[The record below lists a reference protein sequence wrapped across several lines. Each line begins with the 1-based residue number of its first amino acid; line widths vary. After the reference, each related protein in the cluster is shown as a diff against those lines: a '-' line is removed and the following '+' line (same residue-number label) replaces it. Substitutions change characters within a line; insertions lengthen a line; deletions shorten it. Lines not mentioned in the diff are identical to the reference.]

1 MTYGGLIPEDIAT
14 VRKHLY
20 DPNTALGRYIVRR
33 RNGYTVP
40 EPCNPPANSSAETV
54 LELNEVVSTMVT
66 SSPTEHNFAFQM
78 DDLGGHYGMWAKRAS
93 KITGESYD
101 WKWFDTMAEQGD
113 GLNLYLKSH
122 FNRPR
127 PYQLGP
133 LFGKQIERTIPDPQT
148 PSYPSGHAF
157 DAGMFSEALSQR
169 HPQFREV
176 FESLAE
182 RIAKSRI
189 VAGVHYPSDCEAG
202 IILGREAITSHL
214 VDIPA

>member
-1 MTYGGLIPEDIAT
+1 MTYGGLIAEDIAT

-20 DPNTALGRYIVRR
+20 DTNTGLGRYIHRR
-33 RNGYTVP
+33 RHGFSVP
-40 EPCNPPANSSAETV
+40 DLATPPENSSAETI
-54 LELNEVVSTMVT
+54 LDLNEVVSTMT
-66 SSPTEHNFAFQM
+66 TASPADQDFALRM
-78 DDLGGHYGMWAKRAS
+78 DDLRGHYGHWAKQAS

-101 WKWFDTMAEQGD
+101 WKWFDTMAEQGS

-133 LFGKQIERTIPDPQT
+133 LLGKRIERTIPDPQT

-157 DAGMFSEALSQR
+157 DASMFSEALSQR

-176 FESLAE
+176 FEDLAE
-182 RIAKSRI
+182 QIAKSRI

-202 IILGREAITSHL
+202 IVLGREAITSHL
-214 VDIPA
+214 VDIPS